1 MYSVF
6 VTRKLPG
13 QGLERLRDL
22 CEVTVFP
29 EDRNMTKEE
38 LLEIIPGQ
46 DAVITMLAN
55 PIDSE
60 VIGAGQK
67 LKVIGNYAVGFN
79 NIDLAAATA
88 RGIAV
93 VNTPD
98 VLTAASADFAWAL
111 LLATARRVVEGDA
124 LVRAGRFAG
133 WAPELLLGVEVHGKT
148 LGIVGAGRIGQ
159 AVAKRAR
166 GFAMRILYHNRT
178 RLPEDVERELGLE
191 YADLDALLKEA
202 DFVSLHCPLTPET
215 RHLIGERELGL
226 MKPTAVLINT
236 ARGPVV
242 DEGALVQALREG
254 RIYGAGLDVFENEP
268 ALHPGLAELPN
279 VVLAPHIASAGRET
293 RLQMVDLVVSDV
305 LAVLKGQRPRNLVN
319 PEIWK
324 REDSYE

>member
-22 CEVTVFP
+22 CKVTVFP

-67 LKVIGNYAVGFN
+67 LKVIANYAVGFN

-88 RGIAV
+88 RRIAV

>member
-1 MYSVF
+1 
-6 VTRKLPG
+6 
-13 QGLERLRDL
+13 
-22 CEVTVFP
+22 
-29 EDRNMTKEE
+29 MTKEE

-67 LKVIGNYAVGFN
+67 LKVIANYAVGFN

>member
-67 LKVIGNYAVGFN
+67 LKVIANYAVGFN

-148 LGIVGAGRIGQ
+148 LGIVGAGRIGR

>member
-46 DAVITMLAN
+46 DAIITMLAN

-67 LKVIGNYAVGFN
+67 LKVIANYAVGFN

>member
-67 LKVIGNYAVGFN
+67 LKVIANYAVGFN

-133 WAPELLLGVEVHGKT
+133 WAPELLLGVEVHSKT

>member
-67 LKVIGNYAVGFN
+67 LKVIANYAVGFN

-268 ALHPGLAELPN
+268 ALHPGLTELPN

>member
-1 MYSVF
+1 M
-6 VTRKLPG
+6 
-13 QGLERLRDL
+13 
-22 CEVTVFP
+22 
-29 EDRNMTKEE
+29 
-38 LLEIIPGQ
+38 
-46 DAVITMLAN
+46 
-55 PIDSE
+55 
-60 VIGAGQK
+60 
-67 LKVIGNYAVGFN
+67 
-79 NIDLAAATA
+79 
-88 RGIAV
+88 

>member
-38 LLEIIPGQ
+38 ILEIIPGQ

-67 LKVIGNYAVGFN
+67 LKVIANYAVGFN